1 MFYVVT
7 YQHFRYLRNTLF
19 RNGKFDKS
27 IRLLHMHAANE
38 GNGFASPAITNDTAF
53 EQFVLESFPGLGS
66 SPETLKY
73 VTTTSYPSVYDG
85 SQALAYK
92 SQYERAAAFLAEAF
106 YTCSIGHIG
115 EALPFNTWSSY
126 YVIAPTLHET
136 ETTYTLFNRPYTN
149 ASCITGNT
157 TALSTEQIA
166 CVY

>member
-1 MFYVVT
+1 MFYIVT
-7 YQHFRYLRNTLF
+7 YKHFRYLRNTLF

-27 IRLLHMHAANE
+27 IRLLHMHATNE

-53 EQFVLESFPGLGS
+53 EQFVLESFPGPGS

-73 VTTTSYPSVYDG
+73 ATTELYPSVFDG

-92 SQYERAAAFLAEAF
+92 SQYERAAAFLTETF
-106 YTCSIGHIG
+106 HTCSIGHIR
-115 EALPFNTWSSY
+115 EALPFNTWSSD
-126 YVIAPTLHET
+126 YVITPALHET
-136 ETTYTLFNRPYTN
+136 EATYTLFNGPYTN